1 MTGFNYLQMFKR
13 NWWLI
18 ALAGLA
24 ALSIALAWSYRVQPV
39 YRASAQYLVSPGP
52 TLLGSRDQDLID
64 GIEALDRRSIVTTYA
79 EVMSSGR
86 IQRETAQVIGLTPD
100 ELSNYVVSTVVLPES
115 TVLELAV
122 EGPDP
127 AMVALLANSI
137 GQRAIEVIRELY
149 VIFDVSVLDEAL
161 VPGAPIEPNPIR
173 NAGLALV
180 LGLALGTM
188 LAFIREQTLP
198 GSNLALAGPANYG
211 LAAARSTYPGHPEKR
226 LAREL
231 RLAGDRPVSLGL
243 LQLSGLHT
251 TSEPLPAPVIE
262 KVLQQA
268 SEVVQEKLR
277 STDVLER
284 WDETSF
290 ALLLPA
296 TSGAVALQRLEQI
309 REALAQP
316 LPVNGNG
323 YTLNLDPHA
332 GVATRQDGESIY
344 TLIEQA
350 RTALAASYHN
360 GVKSMLFS
368 PSTEP
373 AGVDKPVQ
381 QSS

>member
-18 ALAGLA
+18 ALVALA

-39 YRASAQYLVSPGP
+39 YRASSQYLVSPGP

-64 GIEALDRRSIVTTYA
+64 GIEALDRRSIIATYA

-86 IQRETAQVIGLTPD
+86 IQRDTAEIIGLAPG
-100 ELSNYVVSTVVLPES
+100 ELENYTVSAVVLPES
-115 TVLELAV
+115 AVLELAV

-137 GQRAIEVIRELY
+137 GQRAIDVIRELY
-149 VIFDVSVLDEAL
+149 VIFDVSVLDEAV
-161 VPGAPIEPNPIR
+161 VPGAPIEPNPVR

-188 LAFIREQTLP
+188 LAFIREQTLS
-198 GSNLALAGPANYG
+198 GASLALAGPAHYG
-211 LAAARSTYPGHPEKR
+211 LAAARSKYSGYPEKR
-226 LAREL
+226 LAQEL
-231 RLAGDRPVSLGL
+231 RLVGDRPVSLGL
-243 LQLSGLHT
+243 LQFSGLHAT
-251 TSEPLPAPVIE
+251 PEPLPAPVVE

-268 SEVVQEKLR
+268 SEVVQEKLL

-296 TSGAVALQRLEQI
+296 TSGVAALQRLEQI
-309 REALAQP
+309 RKALSQP
-316 LPVNGNG
+316 ISVNGNG

-350 RTALAASYHN
+350 RTALSKTYHN

-368 PSTEP
+368 PNIEP
-373 AGVDKPVQ
+373 VDIDEPVP